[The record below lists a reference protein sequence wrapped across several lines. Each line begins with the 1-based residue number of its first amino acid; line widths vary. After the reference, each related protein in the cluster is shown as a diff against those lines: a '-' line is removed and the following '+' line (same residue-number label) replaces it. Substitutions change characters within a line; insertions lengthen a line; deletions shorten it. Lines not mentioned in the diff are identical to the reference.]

1 MAVMRRTIRISAIVQ
16 LVYICIRT
24 LWHSI
29 PFLTGGEPGTASVVL
44 SCTQLASRRL
54 LLRARSCCGQAQHR
68 VVCLRL

>member
-29 PFLTGGEPGTASVVL
+29 PFITGGAPVHRSL
-44 SCTQLASRRL
+44 SCGTLPCAM
-54 LLRARSCCGQAQHR
+54 
-68 VVCLRL
+68 